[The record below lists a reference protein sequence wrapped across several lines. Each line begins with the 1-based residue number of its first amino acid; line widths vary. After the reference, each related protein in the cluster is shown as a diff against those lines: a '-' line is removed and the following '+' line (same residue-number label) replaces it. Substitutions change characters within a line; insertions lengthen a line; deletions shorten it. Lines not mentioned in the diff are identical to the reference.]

1 METEPYAKHFCKA
14 GGDYFLKEAITPRD
28 CFFREKKWAA
38 KTDVALPSIMAL
50 AQKELIARLKRD
62 LDERQREL
70 HAAEQNLYRTET
82 KEKLDWREETHMK
95 AFKKELKVLED
106 ANEAAKDRY
115 ERLVRLR
122 ACINARAVDTISDK
136 NASPSDKKTAR
147 ERIAKH
153 GGSDDE
159 LAHLYRTFIHLS
171 PFYR

>member
-1 METEPYAKHFCKA
+1 MMS
-14 GGDYFLKEAITPRD
+14 LKDE
-28 CFFREKKWAA
+28 EK
-38 KTDVALPSIMAL
+38 
-50 AQKELIARLKRD
+50 IARLKRD